1 MVDIFS
7 SNYLPRQPIEAAV
20 RDFAR
25 RFQKEA
31 KVLDIGCGDK
41 PYASFFSCQYIG
53 LDPFPGTKAD
63 ITRDA
68 WDSGLPD
75 HSVDGIVLNQ
85 SLEHIP
91 ETSKTIV
98 EIKRVL
104 KYGGLVLVTV
114 PQSMRNHGT
123 PVAASDAPFHNFNS
137 AEVPYWNHDFW
148 RFTKFGLIYLFQG
161 FTIERLSESNSYLST
176 LIQLWNYFLASFGF
190 GRLLAPV
197 YFVNN
202 LCAIS
207 LDIFFR
213 CLASLQ
219 SPTVKKF
226 DQLVNKGLTLNYI
239 MIAKLEKKS

>member
-7 SNYLPRQPIEAAV
+7 SNYLPRQPIKVAV
-20 RDFAR
+20 QDFAR

-53 LDPFPGTKAD
+53 LDPFSGTKGD
-63 ITRDA
+63 IKRDA

-85 SLEHIP
+85 SLEHIQ
-91 ETSKTIV
+91 ETAKTIA

-104 KYGGLVLVTV
+104 KFDGLVLVTV
-114 PQSMRNHGT
+114 PQSMRNHGI
-123 PVAASDAPFHNFNS
+123 PVPANDAPFHNFNPL
-137 AEVPYWNHDFW
+137 EVPYWNHDFW
-148 RFTKFGLIYLFQG
+148 RFTKFGLIYLFQD
-161 FTIERLSESNSYLST
+161 FTIESISESNSYLST
-176 LIQLWNYFLASFGF
+176 LIQLWNYFLASFGM
-190 GRLLAPV
+190 GNLLAPL
-197 YFVNN
+197 YFINN
-202 LCAIS
+202 ICAIG

-213 CLASLQ
+213 SLASLQ
-219 SPTVKKF
+219 TPAVKKF

-239 MIAKLEKKS
+239 MIAKLEEKS